1 MLPVDSVEEGPG
13 MAGKGRGGRPLGH
26 NGSMRTIG
34 LIGGMSWESSAEY
47 YRLINEDVRGRLG
60 GQHNAQSL
68 MATVDFAEIEDMQ
81 RAGDWEAAGD
91 RLASAA
97 ATLERAGADFI
108 ALCTN
113 TMHVVADQIETAV
126 TVPFIH
132 LVDATA
138 EHINA
143 AGLTRIG
150 LLATRFTMEM
160 DFYRER
166 MAAHGIEIAVP
177 TEADRKSVHDIIY
190 NELTLGVLRDES
202 REEYRRIMT
211 DLAER
216 GCQGMIYGCTE
227 ITLLVDASDSPVP
240 VFDSTR
246 LHAKRLVDL
255 ALA

>member
-1 MLPVDSVEEGPG
+1 
-13 MAGKGRGGRPLGH
+13 
-26 NGSMRTIG
+26 MRTIG

-47 YRLINEDVRGRLG
+47 YRLINQDVRARLG
-60 GQHNAQSL
+60 GQHNAKSL
-68 MATVDFAEIEDMQ
+68 MTTVDFAEIEDMQ
-81 RAGDWEAAGD
+81 RAGDWDAAGD
-91 RLASAA
+91 LLAGA
-97 ATLERAGADFI
+97 ATALERAGADYI

-113 TMHVVADQIETAV
+113 TMHVVADKIETAV
-126 TVPFIH
+126 TVPFVH

-138 EHINA
+138 EPIRA

-166 MAAHGIEIAVP
+166 MAAHGIEVVVP
-177 TEADRKSVHDIIY
+177 NEADRTTVHDIIY
-190 NELTLGVLRDES
+190 KELTLGVLRPES
-202 REEYRRIMT
+202 REEYRRVMA

-216 GCQGMIYGCTE
+216 GCQAMIYGCTE

-246 LHAKRLVDL
+246 LHAERLVDL